1 MNPTTKQLAS
11 FYFLTLRYNEH
22 MNQLRALFAG
32 FDLMLFLPVL
42 ALSLMGLVTMYSH
55 VGDNDFFNKQ
65 LIWITTSTIA
75 LLFAMIPD
83 YRFLRSSNTIF
94 YVFLATV
101 AMLALVLLIGEIT
114 LGAQSRFDFG
124 FFSLQPAD
132 PAKLVLILVLAKY
145 FAKRHEQIGDFKHII
160 ISGIYALCILGLV
173 FIQPDFGSAAILFF
187 VWLGMVLVSGIK
199 IRHLIT
205 VFMLGAVVFG
215 MMWQFVFFD
224 YQKER
229 IVTFLNPLADIQGAG
244 YNAYQSTVAIG
255 SGGLFGKGIGY
266 GTQSKLL
273 FLPEFETDFIFA
285 AFAEEWGLFGVLIL
299 FALFALVI
307 WRLLHHANHGATN
320 FERLFASGVAILF
333 VAHFFIHIGMNIGLL
348 PVTGTTIPFMS
359 YGGSHLITEFIG
371 VGMVL
376 GMSRYT
382 TTRFET
388 KSLLE

>member
-1 MNPTTKQLAS
+1 
-11 FYFLTLRYNEH
+11 
-22 MNQLRALFAG
+22 MNQLRALFTG
-32 FDLMLFLPVL
+32 FDLMLFLPVFGL
-42 ALSLMGLVTMYSH
+42 ALMGLVTMYSH

-65 LIWITTSTIA
+65 LIWIAAATIA

-83 YRFLRSSNTIF
+83 YRFLRSGNAIF
-94 YVFLATV
+94 YIFLVTV
-101 AMLALVLLIGEIT
+101 GLLALVLVIGEIT

-160 ISGIYALCILGLV
+160 ISGLYALGIFGLV

-199 IRHLIT
+199 LRHLVT
-205 VFMLGAVVFG
+205 VFLLGAIVFG

-285 AFAEEWGLFGVLIL
+285 AFSEEWGLFGVLIL
-299 FALFALVI
+299 FALFAMVI
-307 WRLLHHANHGATN
+307 WRLLYHANHGATN

-348 PVTGTTIPFMS
+348 PVTGTTIPFLS

-382 TTRFET
+382 TIRFET